1 MSTTVFLAFCIL
13 GCDFL
18 LYVLY
23 QFTYGEKRRGLSRR
37 SKAPKHA
44 AMNQPD
50 ARPFLLAS
58 RKFHGK
64 RSAAPE
70 CAAANRQGRCQR
82 SWPIQRGAGL
92 PPYRVVFR
100 AGQAVNNPRLSR
112 SRKFFV
118 SSPFV
123 STPLSFVVNNCP
135 RERFCP
141 LLLRWPHGRRHLRPA
156 VSILSSGNQPSSV
169 LSLQHVRENSFSRL
183 TRCSIR
189 ILLSHQ

>member
-58 RKFHGK
+58 R
-64 RSAAPE
+64 RNSTA
-70 CAAANRQGRCQR
+70 RDQR
-82 SWPIQRGAGL
+82 
-92 PPYRVVFR
+92 
-100 AGQAVNNPRLSR
+100 
-112 SRKFFV
+112 
-118 SSPFV
+118 
-123 STPLSFVVNNCP
+123 
-135 RERFCP
+135 
-141 LLLRWPHGRRHLRPA
+141 
-156 VSILSSGNQPSSV
+156 
-169 LSLQHVRENSFSRL
+169 
-183 TRCSIR
+183 
-189 ILLSHQ
+189 LLSVPQRTAREDANDPGQFSEVRAYRRIASSFAQAKR